1 MNFEEHAAK
10 PLLAVAGIAVPA
22 SRLATTAEQAATA
35 AAELGPCVVKAQ
47 VPTGKRGKAG
57 GIRLAATP
65 GEARAHAQAILGLEI
80 GGHRVERLLV
90 EAQVPIARELY
101 AAILCDPG
109 TRGPVVLFSPLGGM
123 DVEEAA
129 ERDPSAMRRMPVALA
144 EGLDAPR
151 ATDLLAGLGLGD
163 AARALAETLARLYGV
178 FRSRDAELVEINPL
192 VLTADGHVVALD
204 CKLVLDDAALGRQPE
219 IAAKGTPDRLTP
231 LEAEAAEAGLKYIEL
246 GGTVGVLANGAGL
259 TMTTMDAITHYGGAP
274 ANFLEIGGEAYTK
287 SNTALSILLKN
298 PNVRS
303 LLVNFCGAFARTDV
317 MAEGVVTAWK
327 ELRPALPIFFTIH
340 GTGEDEAVEL
350 VRRELGIEPFD
361 LMDDAVRAAVRA
373 AGQPA
378 TQAEDGAAR

>member
-10 PLLAVAGIAVPA
+10 PLLAVARIAVPP
-22 SRLATTAEQAATA
+22 SRLAGTPDEAAQAAA
-35 AAELGPCVVKAQ
+35 ALGPCVVKAQ

-65 GEARAHAQAILGLEI
+65 DEARAAAQAILALEI

-101 AAILCDPG
+101 AAVLTDPA

-129 ERDPSAMRRMPVALA
+129 ERDPAAMRRLSVDITKGLGAGRAATLLK
-144 EGLDAPR
+144 GLD
-151 ATDLLAGLGLGD
+151 LGE
-163 AARALAETLARLYGV
+163 AERPVAETLARLYRV
-178 FRSRDAELVEINPL
+178 FRERDAELVEINPL
-192 VLTADGHVVALD
+192 VVTADNRVVALD
-204 CKLVLDDAALGRQPE
+204 AKFVLDDAALARQPD
-219 IAAKGTPDRLTP
+219 IAPQGTPDRLTA
-231 LEAEAAEAGLKYIEL
+231 LEAEAAAAGLKYIEL
-246 GGTVGVLANGAGL
+246 DGPVGVLANGAGL

-287 SNTALSILLKN
+287 SKTALEILLKN
-298 PNVRS
+298 PNIRS

-327 ELRPALPIFFTIH
+327 QLNPSIPVFFTIH
-340 GTGEDEAVEL
+340 GTGEDEAVAL

-361 LMDDAVRAAVRA
+361 LMDDAVRAAVQA
-373 AGQPA
+373 AGEPA
-378 TQAEDGAAR
+378 R